1 MIARLKA
8 LVARHWPVLRL
19 RTIIFG
25 TLLFVA
31 ALPGFGAIFLRV
43 YENALV
49 RRTEA
54 ELAAQ
59 SAALAASAAVLWTA
73 APVVPADDPGVEDMP
88 DDRNRRYRE
97 QPTEVDLR
105 ASPILPP
112 RPAAAPAAGAP
123 DPAALAVAGR
133 LAPAFMETKQATLSS
148 IVMLDRDGIV
158 LTGPD
163 RGRSFAMLPEVRAA
177 LAGRPATVLRENE
190 SYAARYAFEWLSRAS
205 NLRLHHARPITVNGQ
220 VAGAVLV
227 SRSPRALFRGIYEDR
242 GKIALGVVLI
252 LMLLVV
258 ISGVLSRAIVR
269 PIENL
274 SRTTRALASGR
285 RVDPRRPS
293 LQVVEIRDLFDD
305 FGGMA
310 DSIDKRSRYLRDFA
324 SSVSHEF
331 KTPLAGIGGAIELLQ
346 DHGGEM
352 IAAER
357 DRFLRNIA
365 GDAERLSRL
374 VRRLMELAQADLHQH
389 DAAPRAELPPILAA
403 IADGLK
409 GDGFAIRIALP
420 EAVPPLAIDGRT
432 LEAILTTLADNAR
445 QAGASELA
453 IALRIE
459 DDAAAI
465 DLVDN
470 GPGIAPGDRDR
481 IFDPFFTTKRA
492 TGGTGLGLSIA
503 RSLVQSY
510 GGTLRLLPADAG
522 AHFELACRL
531 AATSLPPE
539 SWPFSPAPRT

>member
-19 RTIIFG
+19 RTILFG

-31 ALPGFGAIFLRV
+31 ALPGFSAIFLRV

-54 ELAAQ
+54 ELVAQ
-59 SAALAASAAVLWTA
+59 SAALAGSASVLWASTA
-73 APVVPADDPGVEDMP
+73 APAAGDPGNEGVP
-88 DDRNRRYRE
+88 DDHARSYRE

-105 ASPILPP
+105 TSPVLPP
-112 RPAAAPAAGAP
+112 RPAAAAAAGAP
-123 DPAALAVAGR
+123 DPAAMTIADR
-133 LAPAFMETKQATLSS
+133 LLPAFMATKQATLSS
-148 IVMLDRDGIV
+148 IVMLDRNGTV

-163 RGRSFAMLPEVRAA
+163 KGRSFAALPEARSA
-177 LAGRPATVLRENE
+177 LSGTPATVLRRNE
-190 SYAARYAFEWLSRAS
+190 RYAARYPFEWLSRAS
-205 NLRLHHARPITVNGQ
+205 NLRLHHARPVIVDGR
-220 VAGAVLV
+220 VAGALLV

-252 LMLLVV
+252 LLLLVV

-269 PIENL
+269 PIETL

-285 RVDPRRPS
+285 RVDPGRPS

-305 FGGMA
+305 FEGMA

-324 SSVSHEF
+324 SAVSHEF
-331 KTPLAGIGGAIELLQ
+331 KTPLAGIRGAIELIE

-352 IAAER
+352 TAAER
-357 DRFLRNIA
+357 ERFLHNIA

-374 VRRLMELAQADLHQH
+374 VRRLMELAQADLHQR
-389 DAAPRAELPPILAA
+389 DAAPRAEPAPIFAA
-403 IADGLK
+403 IADGLG
-409 GDGFAIRIALP
+409 GDGFAIRTALSDR
-420 EAVPPLAIDGRT
+420 VPPLAIDART
-432 LEAILTTLADNAR
+432 LEATLTTLADNAR
-445 QAGASELA
+445 QAGASELV
-453 IALRIE
+453 ISLRVE

-465 DLVDN
+465 ELSDN

-481 IFDPFFTTKRA
+481 VFDPFFTTKRA

-510 GGTLRLLPADAG
+510 GGTLRLLPGDMG
-522 AHFELACRL
+522 ARFELVCPL
-531 AATSLPPE
+531 AGLNLPPE
-539 SWPFSPAPRT
+539 V

>member
-8 LVARHWPVLRL
+8 LIARHWPVLRL
-19 RTIIFG
+19 RTILFG

-54 ELAAQ
+54 ELVAQ
-59 SAALAASAAVLWTA
+59 SAALAASAAMLGTS
-73 APVVPADDPGVEDMP
+73 APAVSATDPGQEAEP
-88 DDRNRRYRE
+88 DDRVRSYRD

-105 ASPILPP
+105 SSPILPP
-112 RPAAAPAAGAP
+112 RPAAAHASVPP
-123 DPAALAVAGR
+123 DPAALAVAAR
-133 LAPAFMETKQATLSS
+133 MVPAFMETKQATLSS
-148 IVMLDRDGIV
+148 IVMLDRNGIV

-163 RGRSFAMLPEVRAA
+163 KGRSFAALPEVRSA
-177 LAGRPATVLRENE
+177 LSGKPATVLRKNE

-205 NLRLHHARPITVNGQ
+205 NLRLHHARPIAADGQ
-220 VAGAVLV
+220 VTGVLLV
-227 SRSPRALFRGIYEDR
+227 SRSPRALFRGVYEDR
-242 GKIALGVVLI
+242 GKIALGVVAI

-258 ISGVLSRAIVR
+258 ISGILSRAIVR

-285 RVDPRRPS
+285 RIDPRRPS

-305 FGGMA
+305 FEGMA

-331 KTPLAGIGGAIELLQ
+331 KTPLAGISGAIELLQ

-352 IAAER
+352 TAAER
-357 DRFLRNIA
+357 ERFLRNIA

-389 DAAPRAELPPILAA
+389 DAEPRADLAPVLAA
-403 IADGLK
+403 VADGLS
-409 GDGFAIRIALP
+409 GDGFAIRVALP
-420 EAVPPLAIDGRT
+420 DAMPALAIDGRT

-453 IALRIE
+453 IAVRIE
-459 DDAAAI
+459 DDAALL
-465 DLVDN
+465 DLIDN
-470 GPGIAPGDRDR
+470 GPGIASGDRDR

-503 RSLVQSY
+503 RSLMQSY
-510 GGTLRLLPADAG
+510 GGTLRLLPSDRG
-522 AHFELACRL
+522 AHFELVCGL
-531 AATSLPPE
+531 AAANPPH
-539 SWPFSPAPRT
+539 PA

>member
-1 MIARLKA
+1 MIAGFKA

-19 RTIIFG
+19 RTILFG

-54 ELAAQ
+54 ELVAQ
-59 SAALAASAAVLWTA
+59 GAALAASAAVLWVAEPA
-73 APVVPADDPGVEDMP
+73 APAADPGQEDEGG
-88 DDRNRRYRE
+88 DRTRYYRE

-112 RPAAAPAAGAP
+112 RPAAAPAASAP
-123 DPAALAVAGR
+123 EPGALAVADR
-133 LAPAFMETKQATLSS
+133 LVPAFMETKQATLSS
-148 IVMLDRDGIV
+148 IVMLDRNGTV

-163 RGRSFAMLPEVRAA
+163 KGRSLAMLPEVRSA
-177 LAGRPATVLRENE
+177 LAGAPATVLRENE
-190 SYAARYAFEWLSRAS
+190 RYAARYAFEWLSRAS
-205 NLRLHHARPITVNGQ
+205 NLRLHHARPITVGGQ
-220 VAGAVLV
+220 VAGVLLV

-252 LMLLVV
+252 LMMLVV
-258 ISGVLSRAIVR
+258 ISGILSRAIVR
-269 PIENL
+269 PIETL

-285 RVDPRRPS
+285 RVDPGRPS

-305 FGGMA
+305 FEGMA

-324 SSVSHEF
+324 SAVSHEF
-331 KTPLAGIGGAIELLQ
+331 KTPLAGIRGAIELIE

-352 IAAER
+352 TAAER
-357 DRFLRNIA
+357 ERFLRNIA

-374 VRRLMELAQADLHQH
+374 VRRLMELAQADLHQRG
-389 DAAPRAELPPILAA
+389 AAPRAELAPILAA
-403 IADGLK
+403 IADGL
-409 GDGFAIRIALP
+409 GGEGFAIRVTLP
-420 EAVPPLAIDGRT
+420 ERVPPLAIDART

-445 QAGASELA
+445 QAGATELA
-453 IALRIE
+453 ISLRIE

-465 DLVDN
+465 DLADN
-470 GPGIAPGDRDR
+470 GPGIARGDRDR
-481 IFDPFFTTKRA
+481 VFDPFFTTKRA
-492 TGGTGLGLSIA
+492 AGGTGLGLSIA

-510 GGTLRLLPADAG
+510 GGTLRLLPGDAG
-522 AHFELACRL
+522 AQFELVCGL
-531 AATSLPPE
+531 AEA
-539 SWPFSPAPRT
+539 SPVNEA